1 MRKTPFL
8 VSLLVWLDGLG
19 DGSNICI
26 HELVKPCQNVKG
38 NIPIDIPAS
47 RHQAMTEERKLVL
60 AGPYT
65 GRTRNTGLTQHRAIH
80 YGQDK
85 IGDRLCLFLH

>member
-1 MRKTPFL
+1 
-8 VSLLVWLDGLG
+8 
-19 DGSNICI
+19 
-26 HELVKPCQNVKG
+26 VKPCQNVKG

-47 RHQAMTEERKLVL
+47 RHQAMNEQRKLVL

-80 YGQDK
+80 YGDK
-85 IGDRLCLFLH
+85 NTRQARRSTLLVFALKLSFLS